1 MITIDVVAA
10 VAQVMMVQAQGAAS
24 RRVGL
29 ECLSCTPW
37 AVGSMKQ
44 VYTVG
49 ERMIPEEWLSRR

>member
-1 MITIDVVAA
+1 
-10 VAQVMMVQAQGAAS
+10 VQAQGAAS

-37 AVGSMKQ
+37 AVGSVKQ